1 MADNPNPNIDELE
14 AAPAPEAAPAKK
26 KGIKR
31 RVFLAG
37 SALLVGGGVF
47 GLYWADNSART
58 RARALTTGEGEHN
71 FLSWMKIAEDDTVT
85 LFSPHIDFG
94 QGTHTALG
102 QMLADEL
109 DADWAK
115 LKVEQAPADVAFS
128 NTALVQ
134 KFLGEMTGYPGLIS
148 ALPAAVIGMLTRSQK
163 VQITGGS
170 SAVRFTGQ
178 GGMRVIG
185 AAVRLALIEE
195 AADRLGVPASEL
207 STADSKVTHAASGR
221 ALRYGE
227 LAAGAAERSLSSDPV
242 LKSRK
247 DYKLIGKPVT
257 RLDIPAKVDGS
268 AVYGIDFTLPDM
280 RVATIA
286 AAPVRGGKL
295 ESVDEAPALAVPG
308 VEQVVKLDDAVIVV
322 AKGYWQASKGLAAL
336 APKFSDG
343 GNGAMSTP
351 AIYAAQ
357 DKLRE
362 AGKPDNT
369 AGEGDVAAAFK
380 AAGDKVITA
389 DFRVPFLHHAMMEPF
404 ALTAHFKD
412 GQLTLWGGLQ
422 DPIGARDRAAKAAGM
437 DMEDVIFNPMIMGGG
452 FGRRFPGVTEII
464 DQAAKLARQVPY
476 PVKLIW
482 SREEEVRHGTYRAQS
497 SARLSAALDDKG
509 RIAAWQSDYV
519 QGDNAEGEVG
529 FIYNVPATARRHF
542 AYTTNQIDGPWRSV
556 NSTQHGFYN
565 ESFID
570 ELAHA
575 AGEDPYRFRRKHLPD
590 GSRHQKVLDEVAK
603 RSGWGTPLPTGTGRG
618 IAIVESFGTIVAEVI
633 EATVKAD
640 GSPKVLKVWAVVDCG
655 TTVNPLNAEAQI
667 AGGIIMSLSATIG
680 EAITLD
686 KGAVVE
692 SNFTDYPI
700 LTLADAPPVI
710 DVHFI
715 ESDATMGGI
724 GEPGVPPASAALA
737 NALFAATGKRIRT
750 LPLLRQAKA

>member
-1 MADNPNPNIDELE
+1 MADNPNPALDE
-14 AAPAPEAAPAKK
+14 AVTAPMAPVKK

-31 RVFLAG
+31 RIFLAG

-47 GLYWADNSART
+47 GLYWADNAAKT

-71 FLSWMKIAEDDTVT
+71 FLSWMKIADDDTVT

-94 QGTHTALG
+94 QGSHTALG

-115 LKVEQAPADVAFS
+115 VKVEQAPSDVAFS

-134 KFLGEMTGYPGLIS
+134 SFLGEMSGYPGVIS
-148 ALPAAVIGMLTRSQK
+148 ALPAAIIGALTRSQNI
-163 VQITGGS
+163 QITGGS
-170 SAVRFTGQ
+170 SAIRFTGQ

-195 AADRLGVPASEL
+195 AAERLGVSASEL
-207 STADSKVTHAASGR
+207 TTADSKVTHAATGR
-221 ALRYGE
+221 SLRYGE
-227 LAAGAAERSLSSDPV
+227 LAAGAAERSLASDPV

-247 DYKLIGKPVT
+247 DYKLIGKPVA

-308 VEQVVKLDDAVIVV
+308 VEKVVKLDDAVVV
-322 AKGYWQASKGLAAL
+322 IAKGYWQASKGLAAL
-336 APKFSDG
+336 SPRFSDG
-343 GNGAMSTP
+343 GHSAMSTA

-357 DKLRE
+357 DKLR
-362 AGKPDNT
+362 AGGKPDNE
-369 AGEGDVAAAFK
+369 AGEGDVDAAFK
-380 AAGDKVITA
+380 AAGDKAITA
-389 DFRVPFLHHAMMEPF
+389 DYRVPFLHHAMMEPF
-404 ALTAHFKD
+404 ALTGHFKD
-412 GQLTLWGGLQ
+412 GKLTLWGGLQ
-422 DPIGARDRAAKAAGM
+422 DPIGARDRAAKAAGLAM
-437 DMEDVIFNPMIMGGG
+437 DDVIFVPMIMGGG
-452 FGRRFPGVTEII
+452 FGRRFPGVTEIL
-464 DQAAKLARQVPY
+464 DQVALLAKQVPY
-476 PVKLIW
+476 PVKLVW
-482 SREEEVRHGTYRAQS
+482 SREEEVRHGTYRPQS
-497 SARLSAALDDKG
+497 SARLTATLDKG
-509 RIAAWQSDYV
+509 RIAAWRSDYV
-519 QGDNAEGEVG
+519 QGNNAEGEVG
-529 FIYNVPATARRHF
+529 FIYDIPATSRRHF
-542 AYTTNQIDGPWRSV
+542 AYTSNQIDGPWRSV

-575 AGEDPYRFRRKHLPD
+575 AGEDPYRFRRKHLPE
-590 GSRHQKVLDEVAK
+590 GSRHQKVLDEVAR
-603 RSGWGTPLPTGTGRG
+603 RSGWGTPLPEGVGRG

-633 EATVKAD
+633 EASVTAD
-640 GSPKVLKVWAVVDCG
+640 GSPRVLKAFAVVDCG

-667 AGGIIMSLSATIG
+667 AGGIIMGLSATIG

-692 SNFTDYPI
+692 SNFTDYPV
-700 LTLADAPPVI
+700 LKLADAPPVI

-715 ESDATMGGI
+715 ESDAPLGGI

-750 LPLLRQAKA
+750 LPLRQQAKV

>member
-1 MADNPNPNIDELE
+1 MADNPNPNLDETVT
-14 AAPAPEAAPAKK
+14 APEAPAKK

-31 RVFLAG
+31 RIFLAG
-37 SALLVGGGVF
+37 SALLMGGGVF
-47 GLYWADNSART
+47 GLYWADNAAKT

-94 QGTHTALG
+94 QGSHTALG

-115 LKVEQAPADVAFS
+115 VKVEQAPSDVAFS

-134 KFLGEMTGYPGLIS
+134 SFLGEMSGYPGVIS
-148 ALPAAVIGMLTRSQK
+148 ALPAAIIGALTRSQNI
-163 VQITGGS
+163 QITGGS
-170 SAVRFTGQ
+170 SAIRFTGQ

-195 AADRLGVPASEL
+195 AAERLGVSASEL
-207 STADSKVTHAASGR
+207 TTADSKVMHAATGR
-221 ALRYGE
+221 SLRYGE
-227 LAAGAAERSLSSDPV
+227 LAAGAAERSLVSDPV
-242 LKSRK
+242 LKGRK
-247 DYKLIGKPVT
+247 DYKLIGKPVA

-295 ESVDEAPALAVPG
+295 EAVDEAPALAVPG
-308 VEQVVKLDDAVIVV
+308 VEKVVKLDDAVVV
-322 AKGYWQASKGLAAL
+322 IAKGYWQATKGLAAL
-336 APKFSDG
+336 SPKFSDG
-343 GNGAMSTP
+343 GHSAMSTA

-357 DKLRE
+357 DKLRA

-369 AGEGDVAAAFK
+369 AGEGDVDAAFK
-380 AAGDKVITA
+380 AAGDKVIAA
-389 DFRVPFLHHAMMEPF
+389 DYRVPFLHHAMMEPF
-404 ALTAHFKD
+404 ALTGHFKD
-412 GQLTLWGGLQ
+412 GKLTIWGGLQ
-422 DPIGARDRAAKAAGM
+422 DPIGARDRAAKAAGLAM
-437 DMEDVIFNPMIMGGG
+437 DDVIFVPMIMGGG

-464 DQAAKLARQVPY
+464 DQVALLAKQVPY
-476 PVKLIW
+476 PVKLVW
-482 SREEEVRHGTYRAQS
+482 SREEEVRHGTYRPQS
-497 SARLSAALDDKG
+497 SARLSATLDKG
-509 RIAAWQSDYV
+509 RIAAWRSDYV

-529 FIYNVPATARRHF
+529 FIYDIPATSRRHF
-542 AYTTNQIDGPWRSV
+542 AYTSNQIDGPWRSV

-575 AGEDPYRFRRKHLPD
+575 AGEDPYKFRRKHLPE
-590 GSRHQKVLDEVAK
+590 GSRHQKVLDAVAR
-603 RSGWGTPLPTGTGRG
+603 RSGWGTPLPEGVGRG

-633 EATVKAD
+633 EASVNAD
-640 GSPKVLKVWAVVDCG
+640 GSPKVLKAFAVVDCG

-667 AGGIIMSLSATIG
+667 AGGIIMGLSATIG
-680 EAITLD
+680 EAITLEN
-686 KGAVVE
+686 GAVVE
-692 SNFTDYPI
+692 SNFTDYPV
-700 LTLADAPPVI
+700 LKLADAPPVI

-715 ESDATMGGI
+715 ESDAAIGGI

-737 NALFAATGKRIRT
+737 NALFAASGKRIRT
-750 LPLLRQAKA
+750 LPLRQQAKV

>member
-1 MADNPNPNIDELE
+1 MADNPNPALDE
-14 AAPAPEAAPAKK
+14 AVTAPMAPVKK

-31 RVFLAG
+31 RIFLAG

-47 GLYWADNSART
+47 GLYWADNAAKT

-71 FLSWMKIAEDDTVT
+71 FLSWMKIADDDTVT

-94 QGTHTALG
+94 QGSHTALG

-115 LKVEQAPADVAFS
+115 VKVEQAPSDVAFS

-134 KFLGEMTGYPGLIS
+134 SFLGEMSGYPGVIS
-148 ALPAAVIGMLTRSQK
+148 ALPAAIIGALTRSQNI
-163 VQITGGS
+163 QITGGS
-170 SAVRFTGQ
+170 SAIRFTGQ

-195 AADRLGVPASEL
+195 AAERLGVSASEL
-207 STADSKVTHAASGR
+207 TTADSKVTHAATGR
-221 ALRYGE
+221 SLRYGE
-227 LAAGAAERSLSSDPV
+227 LAAGAAERSLASDPV

-247 DYKLIGKPVT
+247 DYKLIGKPVA

-308 VEQVVKLDDAVIVV
+308 VEKVVKLDDAVVV
-322 AKGYWQASKGLAAL
+322 IAKGYWQASKGLAAL
-336 APKFSDG
+336 SPRFSDG
-343 GNGAMSTP
+343 GHSAMSTA

-357 DKLRE
+357 DKLR
-362 AGKPDNT
+362 AGGKPDNE
-369 AGEGDVAAAFK
+369 AGEGDVDAAFK
-380 AAGDKVITA
+380 AAGDKAITA
-389 DFRVPFLHHAMMEPF
+389 DYRVPFLHHAMMEPF
-404 ALTAHFKD
+404 ALTGHFKD
-412 GQLTLWGGLQ
+412 GKLTLWGGLQ
-422 DPIGARDRAAKAAGM
+422 DPIGARDRAAKAAGLAM
-437 DMEDVIFNPMIMGGG
+437 DDVIFVPMIMGGG
-452 FGRRFPGVTEII
+452 FGRRFPGVTEIL
-464 DQAAKLARQVPY
+464 DQVALLAKQVPY
-476 PVKLIW
+476 PVKLVW
-482 SREEEVRHGTYRAQS
+482 SREEEVRHGTYRPQS
-497 SARLSAALDDKG
+497 SARLTATLDKG
-509 RIAAWQSDYV
+509 RIAAWRSDYV

-529 FIYNVPATARRHF
+529 FIYDIPATSRRHF
-542 AYTTNQIDGPWRSV
+542 AYTSNQIDGPWRSV

-575 AGEDPYRFRRKHLPD
+575 AGEDPYRFRRKHLPE
-590 GSRHQKVLDEVAK
+590 GSRHQKVLDEVAR
-603 RSGWGTPLPTGTGRG
+603 RSGWGTPLPEGVGRG
-618 IAIVESFGTIVAEVI
+618 IAIVESFGTIVGEVI
-633 EATVKAD
+633 EASVTAD
-640 GSPKVLKVWAVVDCG
+640 GSPRVLKAFAVVDCG
-655 TTVNPLNAEAQI
+655 TTVNPLNAETQI
-667 AGGIIMSLSATIG
+667 AGGIIMGLSATIG

-692 SNFTDYPI
+692 SNFTDYPV
-700 LTLADAPPVI
+700 LKLADAPQVI

-715 ESDATMGGI
+715 ESDAPLGGI

-750 LPLLRQAKA
+750 LPLRQQAKV

>member
-1 MADNPNPNIDELE
+1 MMADNPNPNIEE
-14 AAPAPEAAPAKK
+14 FAATPAEAPAKK
-26 KGIKR
+26 KGVKR
-31 RVFLAG
+31 RIFLAG

-47 GLYWADNSART
+47 GLYWSDNSARS
-58 RARALTTGEGEHN
+58 RAKSLTTGEGEHN

-109 DADWAK
+109 DADWSK
-115 LKVEQAPADVAFS
+115 LKVVQAPSDIAFA

-134 KFLGEMTGYPGLIS
+134 SFLGEMSGYPGVIG
-148 ALPAAVIGMLTRSQK
+148 ALPAAIVGMLSRSMNI
-163 VQITGGS
+163 QITGGS

-195 AADRLGVPASEL
+195 AANRLDVSASEL
-207 STADSKVTHAASGR
+207 TTADSKVTHAASGR
-221 ALRYGE
+221 SLRYGE
-227 LAAGAAERSLSSDPV
+227 LAAGAAGRSLSSAPT

-247 DYKLIGKPVT
+247 DYKLIGKPVV
-257 RLDIPAKVDGS
+257 RLDIPSKVDGS

-295 ESVDEAPALAVPG
+295 QSVDEAPAMAVPG
-308 VEQVVKLDDAVIVV
+308 VEKVVKLDDAVVVV
-322 AKGYWQASKGLAAL
+322 AKGYWQALKGLNAL
-336 APKFSDG
+336 APTFTNG
-343 GNGAMSTP
+343 GHSAMSTP
-351 AIYAAQ
+351 AIYTAQ

-369 AGEGDVAAAFK
+369 AGEGDVDAGFK
-380 AAGDKVITA
+380 AAGAKRVSA

-412 GQLTLWGGLQ
+412 GKLEMWGGLQ
-422 DPIGARDRAAKAAGM
+422 DPISTRARAAKAAGL
-437 DMEDVIFNPMIMGGG
+437 DMGDVIFNPMIMGGG
-452 FGRRFPGVTEII
+452 FGRRFPDVVEII
-464 DQAAKLARQVPY
+464 DQVALVAKQVPY
-476 PVKLIW
+476 PVKLVW
-482 SREEEVRHGTYRAQS
+482 SREEEVRHGTYRPQS
-497 SARLSAALDDKG
+497 SARLEATLDAEG
-509 RIAAWQSDYV
+509 RITAWRNDYV
-519 QGDNAEGEVG
+519 QRDNAEGEVG
-529 FIYNVPATARRHF
+529 FIYAIPATSRRHF
-542 AYTTNQIDGPWRSV
+542 AYTSNQIDGPWRSV

-590 GSRHQKVLDEVAK
+590 GSRHQKVLDEVAQ
-603 RSGWGTPLPTGTGRG
+603 RSGWGTPLPEATGRG

-633 EATVKAD
+633 EATVNAD
-640 GSPKVLKVWAVVDCG
+640 GSPKVLKAWAVVDCG

-667 AGGIIMSLSATIG
+667 AGGIIMGLSATIG

-686 KGAVVE
+686 KGAVTQ
-692 SNFTDYPI
+692 SNFGDYPV
-700 LTLADAPPVI
+700 LKLADAPPVI

-715 ESDATMGGI
+715 ESDAAMGGI

-750 LPLLRQAKA
+750 LPLLTQAKA